1 MAVMKTLLAETVY
14 DVYLRVNIF
23 SRIVLRVFAVIVLP
37 IIKGKLIA
45 LITSPFLSNLFR
57 WNLIMLVSAYVST
70 AKRLLEEPMLSKLA
84 KWHENSS
91 NWLYLASP
99 MLPDE
104 SMAKTISAG
113 SLQPVNLCKSKIRY
127 VRIHVCLVCL
137 KLLRLEIWLK

>member
-1 MAVMKTLLAETVY
+1 MVVMRTLLAETVY
-14 DVYLRVNIF
+14 NIYLHVNIL
-23 SRIVLRVFAVIVLP
+23 SRIVLKACAVIVLP
-37 IIKGKLIA
+37 IIKGKLMA

-70 AKRLLEEPMLSKLA
+70 AKRLMEEPMLSKLA
-84 KWHENSS
+84 KWRENSS

-113 SLQPVNLCKSKIRY
+113 SLQPVNVNQRY
-127 VRIHVCLVCL
+127 VM
-137 KLLRLEIWLK
+137 